1 MASQDI
7 FSTPAGS
14 RSAKFFIVLLCASA
28 MVLGCRGQAMPSG
41 ATSAPTAAS
50 MSLRSLITQTGEVTR
65 QYVESIV
72 GTNVVETALE
82 VRKENIRQPI
92 TVIYIFQPTD
102 NASHP

>member
-1 MASQDI
+1 MVSQDI

-82 VRKENIRQPI
+82 VRKENLGSQ
-92 TVIYIFQPTD
+92 
-102 NASHP
+102 